1 MPNPALL
8 KKEACSTKDFLKK
21 AVLVWCCP
29 APGYIRGSFLFHVA
43 CTKKPKKPC
52 ACSCPPATPVLV
64 FKIKPEVPAVPYGV
78 LILIKAV
85 LNVKCCP
92 STRLYKGDIFPFPGT
107 PACGTGR
114 SHPPFPPTPAAT
126 LPSPFTKDFG
136 QLPLPGPLFVKCKG
150 PAERRRGGGYG
161 IQKDTA

>member
-43 CTKKPKKPC
+43 CTKKPC
-52 ACSCPPATPVLV
+52 VCSCPPATPSLSLQNQIRGPCCSLRYFNLNKGCSECQVLS
-64 FKIKPEVPAVPYGV
+64 
-78 LILIKAV
+78 
-85 LNVKCCP
+85 